1 MQSASFLFVWLL
13 AFIMPWEGMFTIP
26 GFATFAKLLGIGAVA
41 FGAAAVFASGRP
53 RFPIVLIWP
62 TLFVAWCCL
71 SISWAADPEKAMEH
85 SQTYVLLL
93 TFAWLVCQF
102 TDNPKRLKALMR
114 AVVLGITMMVASTY
128 LGHVS
133 PAEFADEGVE
143 VRISAE
149 GANANAVAFLCRA
162 WHHVLLLLGHTA

>member
-1 MQSASFLFVWLL
+1 MSCTSPHRFPGLARQSICPWPKTATDQKEESMQSASFLFVWLL

-102 TDNPKRLKALMR
+102 TDNPKRLKAR
-114 AVVLGITMMVASTY
+114 CGPWSWV
-128 LGHVS
+128 
-133 PAEFADEGVE
+133 
-143 VRISAE
+143 
-149 GANANAVAFLCRA
+149 
-162 WHHVLLLLGHTA
+162 